1 MKNQNILYGLDSN
14 VRLLAHSHLDH
25 HQGDEELKCKPF
37 HLSKLQFRQ
46 IQDISPTQGERER
59 ERERTI
65 FKNSNTEDK
74 YSPLGCHISEV
85 NLTDGG
91 LLG

>member
-1 MKNQNILYGLDSN
+1 MKNQNVLYGLDSN

-25 HQGDEELKCKPF
+25 HQGDEELKCRPF

-46 IQDISPTQGERER
+46 TQDISPTVQLKEREKTR
-59 ERERTI
+59 
-65 FKNSNTEDK
+65 FKNSDTEDK